1 VTNIVGGEG
10 VLMFEARTEGDQ
22 FYTLLPFYTLGKVK
36 VVLEPTLIS
45 PSKEILLS
53 YN

>member
-1 VTNIVGGEG
+1 MTNIVGGQG

-22 FYTLLPFYTLGKVK
+22 FYTILPYTLGKVK
-36 VVLEPTLIS
+36 VLLEPTLIL